1 MRLARPQHVGTLH
14 PEGVFL
20 VQLRQ
25 VVAGAMNAGF
35 LEELGHQ
42 GEHRR
47 LRAAQIVGA
56 VAVGYMAVGV
66 DQVGEVVRHGPQQV
80 AMPALVQA
88 EHGEIGIP
96 VVQLG
101 EAPARHHVIVRQ
113 RQQRGVLGV
122 VLRVAG
128 EDRPEPV
135 DMLGQAV
142 VGVGD
147 ERLDRHFVQAEMLM
161 DEGLQVEARLAAAGA
176 IVLEDG
182 FGVPT
187 RRAVDEGLAVG
198 KHPLHLHRDEEFLIA
213 LGRRERVGP
222 RDGAGVVAERL
233 ARRDIGHC
241 SL

>member
-1 MRLARPQHVGTLH
+1 
-14 PEGVFL
+14 
-20 VQLRQ
+20 
-25 VVAGAMNAGF
+25 
-35 LEELGHQ
+35 
-42 GEHRR
+42 
-47 LRAAQIVGA
+47 
-56 VAVGYMAVGV
+56 
-66 DQVGEVVRHGPQQV
+66 
-80 AMPALVQA
+80 
-88 EHGEIGIP
+88 
-96 VVQLG
+96 
-101 EAPARHHVIVRQ
+101 
-113 RQQRGVLGV
+113 
-122 VLRVAG
+122 
-128 EDRPEPV
+128 
-135 DMLGQAV
+135 
-142 VGVGD
+142 
-147 ERLDRHFVQAEMLM
+147 MLM